1 MRSPSI
7 LPTLHAPNPTGN
19 LKLEVKHARKK
30 ARLAPE
36 QHAQELQHAREAHMM
51 EHEQLREQH
60 DKDAAADAAVLR
72 EEEQQ
77 ETDEHPLQTMHN
89 AASVS
94 GERELVI
101 QHVQSE
107 IKDKRLEEERSRQAK
122 VLGLKLERDTQLA
135 NEPGHKDISMRPP
148 LPRKAK
154 HGYKVGQAS
163 SSTSGN
169 SLFQVAPGKPA
180 ARPQETRWTKP
191 KAWSSNAKAKALWSR
206 GAAHRG

>member
-19 LKLEVKHARKK
+19 LKLEVKHANKK

-36 QHAQELQHAREAHMM
+36 QHAQELQHAREAAMM
-51 EHEQLREQH
+51 EQQQLREQH
-60 DKDAAADAAVLR
+60 DKDAAADAASDALWEVLR

-89 AASVS
+89 AAYVS

-107 IKDKRLEEERSRQAK
+107 IKDKRL
-122 VLGLKLERDTQLA
+122 
-135 NEPGHKDISMRPP
+135 
-148 LPRKAK
+148 
-154 HGYKVGQAS
+154 
-163 SSTSGN
+163 
-169 SLFQVAPGKPA
+169 
-180 ARPQETRWTKP
+180 
-191 KAWSSNAKAKALWSR
+191 
-206 GAAHRG
+206 

>member
-60 DKDAAADAAVLR
+60 DKDAAADAAALR

-77 ETDEHPLQTMHN
+77 ETDAVEHPPQTMHN

-94 GERELVI
+94 RERELVM
-101 QHVQSE
+101 QHHQSE
-107 IKDKRLEEERSRQAK
+107 IKDKRLEVERIRQAK
-122 VLGLKLERDTQLA
+122 VLSLKLARDIQLA
-135 NEPGHKDISMRPP
+135 NEPGHTVVDERPP
-148 LPRKAK
+148 LPRKQKQA
-154 HGYKVGQAS
+154 YTVGQAS

-169 SLFQVAPGKPA
+169 SLFQVAPGKP
-180 ARPQETRWTKP
+180 
-191 KAWSSNAKAKALWSR
+191 KAWTSAHAKAMWSR
-206 GAAHRG
+206 GAAYRK